1 MATALI
7 TEIQQAQTR
16 LPLLSRADRAALI
29 VRILRELKTHRR
41 EVLANV
47 PAERCVWIDRLIASV
62 SSTIPEIVNMLDA
75 EFNRVLSEFE
85 KLIATLDDISH
96 AEKRSKIILE
106 RPAANRWSN
115 WIYAWRQIALPH
127 RPFPGPW
134 LSSPPR
140 HFLV

>member
-7 TEIQQAQTR
+7 TEIQQTHTR
-16 LPLLSRADRAALI
+16 LPLLSRADRGALI

-62 SSTIPEIVNMLDA
+62 SSTISEIVNMQDA
-75 EFNRVLSEFE
+75 EFNRVLHEFE

-96 AEKRSKIILE
+96 AEKLSKII
-106 RPAANRWSN
+106 
-115 WIYAWRQIALPH
+115 H
-127 RPFPGPW
+127 
-134 LSSPPR
+134 
-140 HFLV
+140 

>member
-96 AEKRSKIILE
+96 TEKRSKTI
-106 RPAANRWSN
+106 
-115 WIYAWRQIALPH
+115 H
-127 RPFPGPW
+127 
-134 LSSPPR
+134 
-140 HFLV
+140 